1 MSDGLPWGVLGV
13 LLLLGA
19 YHGVNPG
26 MGWLFALSLGLQQRS
41 RKAVLWALV
50 PIALGHAI
58 AIALTLAVVALAQL
72 EIQFTT
78 LKFLVAAILFALGL
92 YRVFR
97 SRHPRGAGM
106 RVGFRDLTVWSFLMA
121 SAHGAGLMLAPVL
134 LAPVLLTPRMQGMQ
148 QGMHH
153 SMNTSAPSGLAGIAP
168 SLLAL
173 AVLIHTLGLIL
184 VAGAVAILFYQFY
197 EKWGLGLLR
206 HTWFNF
212 DLLWAIALIIAGAAA
227 LVV

>member
-1 MSDGLPWGVLGV
+1 VSGSWPWVVLI
-13 LLLLGA
+13 LLGA
-19 YHGVNPG
+19 YHGLNPG

-41 RKAVLWALV
+41 RAAVLRALV
-50 PIALGHAI
+50 PIALGHAA
-58 AIALTLAVVALAQL
+58 AISLALAAVGL
-72 EIQFTT
+72 ARSEIRRET
-78 LKFLVAAILFALGL
+78 LKFLVAGILFALGL
-92 YRVFR
+92 YRMFR

-134 LAPVLLTPRMQGMQ
+134 LARPM

-153 SMNTSAPSGLAGIAP
+153 SMDRSAASSLTGIAP

-173 AVLIHTLGLIL
+173 AVLVHTLGLIL
-184 VAGAVAILFYQFY
+184 VAGAVATLFYQFY
-197 EKWGLGLLR
+197 ERWGLGLLR
-206 HTWFNF
+206 RTWFNF
-212 DLLWAIALIIAGAAA
+212 DLLWALALMIAGGVA

>member
-1 MSDGLPWGVLGV
+1 MNEWRLWGVLV
-13 LLLLGA
+13 LLGA
-19 YHGVNPG
+19 YHGVNPA

-41 RKAVLWALV
+41 RRAVLWALV

-58 AIALTLAVVALAQL
+58 AIALTLAVVGWL
-72 EIQFTT
+72 EFKIPFPT
-78 LKFLVAAILFALGL
+78 LKFLVAAILFVLGL

-134 LAPVLLTPRMQGMQ
+134 LAPRM

-153 SMNTSAPSGLAGIAP
+153 SMNGSVGFSLVGIAP
-168 SLLAL
+168 RLLAL
-173 AVLIHTLGLIL
+173 AVLVHTFGLIL
-184 VAGAVAILFYQFY
+184 VAGALAILFYQFY
-197 EKWGLGLLR
+197 ETWGLGLLR
-206 HTWFNF
+206 HAWFNF
-212 DLLWAIALIIAGAAA
+212 DLLWAFALIVAGAAT
-227 LVV
+227 LVI

>member
-1 MSDGLPWGVLGV
+1 VSGAWPWGVLIF
-13 LLLLGA
+13 LGA
-19 YHGVNPG
+19 YHGLNPG

-41 RKAVLWALV
+41 RKAVLRALV
-50 PIALGHAI
+50 PISLGHAI
-58 AIALTLAVVALAQL
+58 AIALTLAVVGLVQL
-72 EIQFTT
+72 EIPYAT
-78 LKFLVAAILFALGL
+78 LKFLVAGILFALGL
-92 YRVFR
+92 YRMFR

-134 LAPVLLTPRMQGMQ
+134 LARPM

-153 SMNTSAPSGLAGIAP
+153 SMNSSAASSLAGIAP

-173 AVLIHTLGLIL
+173 AVLVHTLSLIL
-184 VAGAVAILFYQFY
+184 VAGAMATLFYQFY
-197 EKWGLGLLR
+197 ERWGLSLLR

-212 DLLWAIALIIAGAAA
+212 DLLWALALMIAGGAA
-227 LVV
+227 LAV

>member
-1 MSDGLPWGVLGV
+1 
-13 LLLLGA
+13 
-19 YHGVNPG
+19 

-41 RKAVLWALV
+41 RKAVLRALV

-58 AIALTLAVVALAQL
+58 AIAVTLAVVGLVRL
-72 EIQFTT
+72 EIPFAT
-78 LKFLVAAILFALGL
+78 LKFLVAGILFALGL
-92 YRVFR
+92 YRMFR

-134 LAPVLLTPRMQGMQ
+134 MASPM

-153 SMNTSAPSGLAGIAP
+153 SMNSNETPGLAGVGP

-173 AVLIHTLGLIL
+173 AVLVHTLGLIL
-184 VAGAVAILFYQFY
+184 VAGLVALLFYQVY
-197 EKWGLGLLR
+197 ERWGLGLLR

-212 DLLWAIALIIAGAAA
+212 DLLWAFALIIAGAAT

>member
-1 MSDGLPWGVLGV
+1 
-13 LLLLGA
+13 
-19 YHGVNPG
+19 

-41 RKAVLWALV
+41 REAVLWALV

-58 AIALTLAVVALAQL
+58 AIALTLAVVGLVQL
-72 EIQFTT
+72 EIPFAT

-134 LAPVLLTPRMQGMQ
+134 LAPPM

-153 SMNTSAPSGLAGIAP
+153 SMNSLASNSGVASGLAGIAP

-173 AVLIHTLGLIL
+173 AVLVHTLSLIL
-184 VAGAVAILFYQFY
+184 VAGAIAILFYQFY
-197 EKWGLGLLR
+197 ERWGLGLLR

-212 DLLWAIALIIAGAAA
+212 DLLWAFALIIAGAGA

>member
-1 MSDGLPWGVLGV
+1 VREWWPWGVLI
-13 LLLLGA
+13 LLGA

-41 RKAVLWALV
+41 RKAVLLALV

-58 AIALTLAVVALAQL
+58 AIALTLAVVSLL
-72 EIQFTT
+72 EFKIPFAT

-106 RVGFRDLTVWSFLMA
+106 RVGFRDLTAWSFLMA

-134 LAPVLLTPRMQGMQ
+134 LAPQMQGMQ
-148 QGMHH
+148 QRMHH
-153 SMNTSAPSGLAGIAP
+153 SMNSSVASSLAGIAP

-173 AVLIHTLGLIL
+173 AVLVHTLGLIL

-212 DLLWAIALIIAGAAA
+212 DLLWAFALIIAGAAA

>member
-1 MSDGLPWGVLGV
+1 
-13 LLLLGA
+13 
-19 YHGVNPG
+19 

-58 AIALTLAVVALAQL
+58 AIALTLAVVGLVQL
-72 EIQFTT
+72 KIPFAT

-92 YRVFR
+92 YRLFR

-106 RVGFRDLTVWSFLMA
+106 RVGFRDLAVWSFLMA

-134 LAPVLLTPRMQGMQ
+134 LAPQM

-153 SMNTSAPSGLAGIAP
+153 SVNSGVALNSGAASSLAGIAP
-168 SLLAL
+168 SLLTL
-173 AVLIHTLGLIL
+173 AVLVHTLGLIL
-184 VAGAVAILFYQFY
+184 VAGVVAILFYQFY
-197 EKWGLGLLR
+197 ERWGLGLLR

-212 DLLWAIALIIAGAAA
+212 DLLWAFALILAGAAA

>member
-1 MSDGLPWGVLGV
+1 MSDWWPWGVLI
-13 LLLLGA
+13 LLGA
-19 YHGVNPG
+19 YHGMNPG

-41 RKAVLWALV
+41 RKAVLVALV

-58 AIALTLAVVALAQL
+58 AIALTLAVVGLVQL
-72 EIQFTT
+72 KIPFAM

-97 SRHPRGAGM
+97 FRHPRGAGM
-106 RVGFRDLTVWSFLMA
+106 RVGFRDLTLWSFLMA

-134 LAPVLLTPRMQGMQ
+134 LAAPM

-153 SMNTSAPSGLAGIAP
+153 SMNSSVASGLAGIAP
-168 SLLAL
+168 FLLTL
-173 AVLIHTLGLIL
+173 AVLVHTLGLIL
-184 VAGAVAILFYQFY
+184 VAGTVAILFYQFY

-212 DLLWAIALIIAGAAA
+212 DLLWAFALIIAGAAA

>member
-1 MSDGLPWGVLGV
+1 VSGWWPWGVLI
-13 LLLLGA
+13 LLGA

-26 MGWLFALSLGLQQRS
+26 MGWLFALSLGLQQHS

-58 AIALTLAVVALAQL
+58 AIALTLAIVSLVQL
-72 EIQFTT
+72 KIPFTT

-121 SAHGAGLMLAPVL
+121 SAHGAGLMLAPILLAPVL
-134 LAPVLLTPRMQGMQ
+134 LAPVLLTRPM

-153 SMNTSAPSGLAGIAP
+153 SINSSPPSGLAGIAP

-173 AVLIHTLGLIL
+173 AVLVHTLGLIL
-184 VAGAVAILFYQFY
+184 VAGTVAILFYQFY

-212 DLLWAIALIIAGAAA
+212 DLLWAIALIIAGTAA

>member
-1 MSDGLPWGVLGV
+1 VSGWWPWGVLI
-13 LLLLGA
+13 LLGA

-50 PIALGHAI
+50 PIALGHAV
-58 AIALTLAVVALAQL
+58 AIALTLAVVGLVQVRIPFA
-72 EIQFTT
+72 T
-78 LKFLVAAILFALGL
+78 LRFLVAAILFALGL

-106 RVGFRDLTVWSFLMA
+106 RVGFRDLMVWSFLMA

-134 LAPVLLTPRMQGMQ
+134 MARPME
-148 QGMHH
+148 GMHH
-153 SMNTSAPSGLAGIAP
+153 SITSTAVNSGEASGVTGIAT
-168 SLLAL
+168 SLLIL
-173 AVLIHTLGLIL
+173 SVAVHTLGLIL

-197 EKWGLGLLR
+197 
-206 HTWFNF
+206 
-212 DLLWAIALIIAGAAA
+212 
-227 LVV
+227 

>member
-1 MSDGLPWGVLGV
+1 VSSWWPWGVLI
-13 LLLLGA
+13 LLGA
-19 YHGVNPG
+19 YHGLNPG

-41 RKAVLWALV
+41 SKAVLLALL
-50 PIALGHAI
+50 PIALGHGVAI
-58 AIALTLAVVALAQL
+58 SVTLAAVGLAGSAIPHQA
-72 EIQFTT
+72 

-92 YRVFR
+92 YRIFR

-106 RVGFRDLTVWSFLMA
+106 RVGFRDLTAWSFLMA

-134 LAPVLLTPRMQGMQ
+134 LAYPMHGMQ
-148 QGMHH
+148 H
-153 SMNTSAPSGLAGIAP
+153 SMGNATSTLMGIAP
-168 SLLAL
+168 SLMAL
-173 AVLIHTLGLIL
+173 AVLVHTLALVL

-197 EKWGLGLLR
+197 ERWGLGLLR

-212 DLLWAIALIIAGAAA
+212 DLLWAIALMIAGAAA